1 MISNRRVLWR
11 TIPVVGLWLF
21 ACGGTSLRSGTELE
35 GSDPGGNSATG
46 AAEPGGNNSGG
57 IAGNAGYGGSSGG
70 IVGIGGA
77 VGGFGN
83 TSCFEAGS
91 LVATP
96 GGSVPI
102 ERLRIGDQVLAFDE
116 RAGSVTPRRVTA
128 TFVHQV
134 PESGR
139 LALADGRVL
148 RVTAEHPI
156 YDAGRGAYVRAD
168 DFDGDETLVTLVQT
182 LTPGETNSAIAGKAT
197 SPSLG
202 LANSDARGFTRLA
215 ANGSVTVY
223 NISVEGLENYFVE
236 SVLVHNKS
244 GSGNNTCLPTPP
256 PWTAGECKSQSSCI
270 RPDAPELDDVRLNDP
285 VESAAGGASG
295 SAGAGGESS
304 SSETSPPVS
313 VSLCAGAQLEGLA
326 LLALD
331 YRMPET
337 QDGNPGFA
345 LYMGA
350 PCSGTQLG
358 EVWLNDYEPPA
369 LGSLTTQC
377 VYLPLASLPSN
388 LSVHSL
394 HAGGEVTN
402 LRFVSSCACQR
413 ELRYTTSCGPSVA
426 RQCVNAQ

>member
-1 MISNRRVLWR
+1 MIANRRMLWR

-21 ACGGTSLRSGTELE
+21 ACGGTSLRSGTESE
-35 GSDPGGNSATG
+35 GSGAGGQSGTRAT
-46 AAEPGGNNSGG
+46 EPGGNKTGG
-57 IAGNAGYGGSSGG
+57 TAGNAGYGGGVAG
-70 IVGIGGA
+70 TTGGIGGS

-102 ERLRIGDQVLAFDE
+102 ERLRIGDEVLAFDE
-116 RAGSVTPRRVTA
+116 RASSVTPRRVTA
-128 TFVHQV
+128 TFVHEV
-134 PESGR
+134 PETGR

-156 YDAGRGAYVRAD
+156 YDASRGAYVRAD
-168 DFDGDETLVTLVQT
+168 DFDGNEKLVTLVQT
-182 LTPGETNSAIAGKAT
+182 LTPGEASSASAANAM

-202 LANSDARGFTRLA
+202 LANGDARGFTRLA
-215 ANGSVTVY
+215 VNGSVTVY

-244 GSGNNTCLPTPP
+244 GSGNNTCFPTPP

-270 RPDAPELDDVRLNDP
+270 RPDAPELEDVGLNDP
-285 VESAAGGASG
+285 VELAAGGASG
-295 SAGAGGESS
+295 NGGAGGESS
-304 SSETSPPVS
+304 SETSLPVS
-313 VSLCAGAQLEGLA
+313 ASICPGAQLEGLA

-337 QDGNPGFA
+337 QVGNPGFA
-345 LYMGA
+345 IFTGDA
-350 PCSGTQLG
+350 CSGTQLG
-358 EVWLNDYEPPA
+358 EVWLSDYEPPA
-369 LGSLTTQC
+369 PGSLTTQC
-377 VYLPLASLPSN
+377 VYLPLASLPSH

-413 ELRYTTSCGPSVA
+413 ELRYATSCGPSAA
-426 RQCVNAQ
+426 RQCINAQ